1 MTTRSAQTIN
11 GIELHNKRPNE
22 QTLQVHTPRF
32 IISFPNDT
40 NRVFYEIKDP
50 SIQGEPFN
58 VVLIMI
64 CYELSGHQLCR
75 NIDFVSS
82 FFTMIVLHLRSQIPK
97 LLKYHKHIELIRK
110 FFNEQSLTQ
119 YMVIP
124 VNSFELEVHQNRTR
138 FISKTSKKDSSYIR
152 TKFEEYGTFLG
163 DSCSQIASALSKMS
177 VQTQAPA
184 PALIEQKLENVWT
197 QRQMKR
203 SSGKESGTQMQSTNS
218 SESATQTQTVS
229 TCAKITQTD
238 DLFEKV
244 LIENAVLKKE
254 IKLLQDLLKD
264 NSDLK
269 RKISQLEKRLSKSDS
284 KSEEIPFTLKDHERF
299 MKEQREIF
307 EKEKDKLQEQ
317 NALLKEMNR
326 KVIENG
332 RAELKEFK
340 NSSMEYFRK
349 KMIDILSEYPIT
361 QSELGQILRISNP
374 DNMVGPLSSWS
385 MNVILQQFNRR
396 IEKEE
401 RLSPSHFFEFWT
413 DCILPKINESSPLI
427 LQTLKKEWERFRKMC
442 RSSSDEKDFS
452 LQVNLVFSQY
462 IHDYKNEKYDRY
474 VIPFFNILIHS
485 CKNLIILVG
494 LIDVYYGEKD
504 VLTIPETI
512 YEEFE
517 CIMTL
522 PNPLVVLKEIVELSK
537 QKLRQMEEIGQENPF
552 PMPPIFNKLVYG
564 VQLQSPS
571 FFERLVESL

>member
-1 MTTRSAQTIN
+1 MTTRSTQKIN
-11 GIELHNKRPNE
+11 GIELHNKRPDE
-22 QTLQVHTPRF
+22 ETLQVHTPRF

-40 NRVFYEIKDP
+40 KRVFYEIKDQ
-50 SIQGEPFN
+50 SIQGDPFN
-58 VVLIMI
+58 VILIMI
-64 CYELSGHQLCR
+64 CYELSSHQLCR
-75 NIDFVSS
+75 NIEFVSS
-82 FFTMIVLHLRSQIPK
+82 FFTIVVLNLRSQIPK

-110 FFNEQSLTQ
+110 FFNEPSLIQ
-119 YMVIP
+119 YMVVPI
-124 VNSFELEVHQNRTR
+124 NSFELEVHQNRTR
-138 FISKTSKKDSSYIR
+138 FVSKTSKTVASSIR
-152 TKFEEYGTFLG
+152 TKFDEYGAFLG
-163 DSCSQIASALSKMS
+163 DSCSQIATALSKMR
-177 VQTQAPA
+177 VQVQAQPQ
-184 PALIEQKLENVWT
+184 LIHENVWT
-197 QRQMKR
+197 QRQVKL
-203 SSGKESGTQMQSTNS
+203 SSGKES
-218 SESATQTQTVS
+218 ATQTHPVS
-229 TCAKITQTD
+229 ISTKTTQTD
-238 DLFEKV
+238 DSFVE
-244 LIENAVLKKE
+244 IMNENAELKKE
-254 IKLLQDLLKD
+254 IAQLQELLKD

-284 KSEEIPFTLKDHERF
+284 KPEEIPFTLEDHERF

-307 EKEKDKLQEQ
+307 EKEKAKLQAQ
-317 NALLKEMNR
+317 NSLLKEMNR

-349 KMIDILSEYPIT
+349 EMINILSEYPAT
-361 QSELGQILRISNP
+361 PTELGQILRISNP

-413 DCILPKINESSPLI
+413 DCILPRINESSPLI

-462 IHDYKNEKYDRY
+462 IQDYKNEKYDRY

-494 LIDVYYGEKD
+494 LIDDVHCTEKKTPVVID
-504 VLTIPETI
+504 TI
-512 YEEFE
+512 YNDFE

-522 PNPLVVLKEIVELSK
+522 PNPLVVLKEIIELSK
-537 QKLRQMEEIGQENPF
+537 QKLREMEVGQENPF

-564 VQLQSPS
+564 VQLPSSS
-571 FFERLVESL
+571 FFETLVESS

>member
-1 MTTRSAQTIN
+1 MKHFYKLFLQNKMTTRSAQTIN

-22 QTLQVHTPRF
+22 QTLQVHTPRL

-58 VVLIMI
+58 VILIMI

-75 NIDFVSS
+75 NIEFVSS

-110 FFNEQSLTQ
+110 FFNEPSLTQ
-119 YMVIP
+119 YMVVP
-124 VNSFELEVHQNRTR
+124 VSSFELEVHQNRTR

-163 DSCSQIASALSKMS
+163 DSCSQIISALSKMS
-177 VQTQAPA
+177 VQAQ
-184 PALIEQKLENVWT
+184 QKPENVWT

-203 SSGKESGTQMQSTNS
+203 SSEKET
-218 SESATQTQTVS
+218 ATQTQIQTVS
-229 TCAKITQTD
+229 ISTKTTQTD
-238 DLFEKV
+238 DSFEKV
-244 LIENAVLKKE
+244 LIENAGLKEE
-254 IKLLQDLLKD
+254 IELLQDLLKD

-284 KSEEIPFTLKDHERF
+284 KPEEIPFTLEDHERF

-307 EKEKDKLQEQ
+307 EKEKAKLQGQ

-349 KMIDILSEYPIT
+349 EMINILSEYPAT
-361 QSELGQILRISNP
+361 PTELGQILRISNP

-485 CKNLIILVG
+485 CKNLIILIG
-494 LIDVYYGEKD
+494 LINVYYGEKD

-522 PNPLVVLKEIVELSK
+522 PNPLIVLKEIIELSK

-552 PMPPIFNKLVYG
+552 PIPPIFNKLVYG

-571 FFERLVESL
+571 FFETLVESS